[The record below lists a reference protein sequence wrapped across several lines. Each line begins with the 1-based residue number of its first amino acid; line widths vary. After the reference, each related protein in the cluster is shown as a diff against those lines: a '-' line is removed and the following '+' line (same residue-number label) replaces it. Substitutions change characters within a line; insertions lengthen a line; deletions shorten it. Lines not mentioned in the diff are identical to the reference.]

1 MGGGVAG
8 AGQMLQ
14 VRYRTGGREE
24 PLDGA
29 VTEEGVGGELE
40 DGAVGW
46 KALYYIRKK
55 NVSMLVSLPRE
66 LKIFKLDCGRV
77 FNKFDFRFTF
87 FT

>member
-40 DGAVGW
+40 DGGGGW
-46 KALYYIRKK
+46 KYISKR
-55 NVSMLVSLPRE
+55 MLACWSPYQEIGRSLNWIVE
-66 LKIFKLDCGRV
+66 EFSTNLLSD
-77 FNKFDFRFTF
+77 
-87 FT
+87 

>member
-1 MGGGVAG
+1 MVVGGGVAD

-40 DGAVGW
+40 NGGAGW
-46 KALYYIRKK
+46 KKMI
-55 NVSMLVSLPRE
+55 
-66 LKIFKLDCGRV
+66 
-77 FNKFDFRFTF
+77 
-87 FT
+87 

>member
-40 DGAVGW
+40 DGGAGW
-46 KALYYIRKK
+46 KYIGKR
-55 NVSMLVSLPRE
+55 VLESWPAYQESGRSLNWIVEEFSRNWPS
-66 LKIFKLDCGRV
+66 D
-77 FNKFDFRFTF
+77 
-87 FT
+87 

>member
-40 DGAVGW
+40 DGGGGW
-46 KALYYIRKK
+46 KLISKRG
-55 NVSMLVSLPRE
+55 LVSFSTYQENWQFLNWIVE
-66 LKIFKLDCGRV
+66 EFLTNWLS
-77 FNKFDFRFTF
+77 N
-87 FT
+87 

>member
-40 DGAVGW
+40 DGGAGW
-46 KALYYIRKK
+46 KNGISKK
-55 NVSMLVSLPRE
+55 CSHAG
-66 LKIFKLDCGRV
+66 KFIKRV
-77 FNKFDFRFTF
+77 GDL
-87 FT
+87 